1 MHIIASVVEFK
12 LTPYIPP

>member
-1 MHIIASVVEFK
+1 MHIIASVVKFK